1 MKHFGGYLRS
11 RLGTIIL
18 CVCLFGVFAAADLL
32 FEVETIVLWYPL
44 ILGAVLLLVV
54 GAVDYVMFLKKH
66 KELSYGEPPTPKSL
80 IEEDYQSII
89 AKLKEEAEMRASSAS
104 QDYNNMI
111 EYYTVWAHQIKT
123 PIAAMRLNLQS
134 EDSESARKLMGDL
147 NRIESYVEM
156 VLTFLRLDS
165 DSTDYVIK
173 EHDLDE
179 IIKSSVR
186 KFSREFILK
195 KLTLNYEPVKYKCI
209 TDEKWLEF
217 IIEQVI
223 SNAVKY
229 TSEGGVRISGDGVEI
244 GGKAE
249 SYAATGKVTGGKTF
263 FGIKID
269 VSIEGKAGGAGV
281 EGGFMANDS
290 SVSAK
295 LGAGLGLG
303 AGVELTVDWSGAGK
317 FFDDVGQG
325 IQGFAEG
332 VGQGVQNFFDNVWNA
347 WSGR

>member
-66 KELSYGEPPTPKSL
+66 KELSYGELPTPKSL

-229 TSEGGVRISGDGVEI
+229 TSEGGVRIYMDEPGLLVIEDTGIGISAEDLPRIFENGYTGFNGREDKRASGI
-244 GGKAE
+244 GLYLCKRIADNLGHKITAE
-249 SYAATGKVTGGKTF
+249 STPGVGTKM
-263 FGIKID
+263 IID
-269 VSIEGKAGGAGV
+269 VRGKKLVV
-281 EGGFMANDS
+281 E
-290 SVSAK
+290 
-295 LGAGLGLG
+295 
-303 AGVELTVDWSGAGK
+303 
-317 FFDDVGQG
+317 
-325 IQGFAEG
+325 
-332 VGQGVQNFFDNVWNA
+332 
-347 WSGR
+347 

>member
-66 KELSYGEPPTPKSL
+66 KKLSYGELPTPKSL

-229 TSEGGVRISGDGVEI
+229 TSEGGVRIYMDEPGLLVIEDTGIGISAEDLPRIFENGYTGFNGREDKRASGIGLYLCKRIADNLGHKITAESTPGVGTKMIIDVRGKNLGVE
-244 GGKAE
+244 
-249 SYAATGKVTGGKTF
+249 
-263 FGIKID
+263 
-269 VSIEGKAGGAGV
+269 
-281 EGGFMANDS
+281 
-290 SVSAK
+290 
-295 LGAGLGLG
+295 
-303 AGVELTVDWSGAGK
+303 
-317 FFDDVGQG
+317 
-325 IQGFAEG
+325 
-332 VGQGVQNFFDNVWNA
+332 
-347 WSGR
+347 